1 LPDFPVFLAH
11 DHMQRAEDFQR
22 DLDGGVSGKIVHL
35 TIDSWI
41 DAPTKEEYDHAYD
54 SYEGFRDRGLG
65 ALTNLHA
72 VASDPEN
79 KTRVVREFRDIE
91 TAGHMGQLAV
101 IAGNEGGKIL
111 GSDPDLLDAWFGL
124 GLRHVQ
130 FNWAMPNNLGASQ
143 DQENEPAQPGLTDFG
158 RTTIENMNEKGMI
171 VDVSHS
177 APQTIL
183 DALEAT
189 SKPILNSHSG
199 GRSIADKPQN
209 LFDDQIKAMAENGG
223 VIGVHFCSRLVLG
236 VNGVQAEIGDVVKQ
250 IRYVADVGGID
261 VVGLGP
267 DWLLGDPLRDV
278 PYLRNT
284 GQEDL
289 TWAKGLE
296 DSSELTNLW
305 DPLVGAG
312 FTAAEIEKIAGGNLL
327 RLFKDVLPGGN
338 D

>member
-1 LPDFPVFLAH
+1 MPDFPVFLAH

-22 DLDGGVSGKIVHL
+22 DIDGGVSGKIVHL
-35 TIDSWI
+35 TVDSWI

-72 VASDPEN
+72 VASEPEN
-79 KTRVVREFRDIE
+79 NVRVAREFRDIE
-91 TAGHMGQLAV
+91 TAAHMGQLAV

-111 GSDPDLLDAWFGL
+111 GYDPDLLEAWFGL

-130 FNWAMPNNLGASQ
+130 LNWAMPNNLGASQ

-158 RTTIENMNEKGMI
+158 RTTIDNMNEKGMI

-177 APQTIL
+177 APQTII
-183 DALEAT
+183 DALETT

-209 LFDDQIKAMAENGG
+209 LFDDQIKAMAKNGG

-250 IRYVADVGGID
+250 IRYIANVGGID

-267 DWLLGDPLRDV
+267 DWVLGDPVRDV
-278 PYLRNT
+278 RYLHNT

-296 DSSELTNLW
+296 DSSELPNLW

-312 FTAAEIEKIAGGNLL
+312 FTAAEIEKIAGGNML

>member
-11 DHMQRAEDFQR
+11 DHMQRAEDFAR
-22 DLDGGVSGKIVHL
+22 DLAGGVSGKIVHL

-41 DAPTKEEYDHAYD
+41 DAPSKEEYDNAYD
-54 SYEGFRDRGLG
+54 SYDGFRDRGLG

-72 VASDPEN
+72 VASEPDN
-79 KTRVVREFRDIE
+79 NVRVVREFRDLE
-91 TAGHMGQLAV
+91 TARHMGQLGV

-111 GSDPDLLDAWFGL
+111 GSEPELLDAWFGL

-130 FNWAMPNNLGASQ
+130 FNWAMPNLLGASQ
-143 DQENEPAQPGLTDFG
+143 DQEHDPARPGLTDFG

-177 APQTIL
+177 APQTII
-183 DALEAT
+183 DALETT
-189 SKPILNSHSG
+189 SRPILNSHSG

-209 LFDDQIKAMAENGG
+209 LHDDQIKAMAANGG
-223 VIGVHFCSRLVLG
+223 VIGIHFCSRLVLG
-236 VNGVQAEIGDVVKQ
+236 ENGVQADISDVVKQ
-250 IRYVADVGGID
+250 IRYVANVGGID

-267 DWLLGDPLRDV
+267 DWVLGDPMRDI

-284 GQEDL
+284 NQEDL

-296 DSSELTNLW
+296 DSSELPNLW

-312 FTAAEIEKIAGGNLL
+312 FTAAEIEKIAGGNML
-327 RLFKDVLPGGN
+327 RLFKDVLPG
-338 D
+338 